1 MEAGAIQRYANSLK
15 SYGDNIAGIRSAL
28 NEGVT
33 LRQNNRLNAIA
44 TTQRQKLQN
53 IFLSNVVE
61 DEKLREIHEAL
72 GNLAIQAGAVPQ
84 AVKDLNNAGAFN
96 PIKRA
101 GASLLEKV
109 KSAGTSVRLSSTA
122 QPGDAQGMRG
132 YSESGLDNDE
142 GGYEGLEVEDP
153 ETTYTPFE
161 PNASRATAQSSLRT
175 TLRNVNEPPTTS
187 VGQSAS
193 TGEGSGQAGRV
204 GQDFDDDMED
214 RFASLDRNVR
224 PAGSAVRST
233 DQVTSSINN
242 AANATEDAEEGA
254 SRGLQAGTS
263 ALEATEATEG
273 ATAGAEGAEI
283 GAGLAGSAAEAV
295 GGGIAGAV
303 GSAMA
308 VAGPLSILAGL
319 GFGIYELVQAFKP
332 HPHPDMKKVTLPSQV
347 KQTMNVTPTHTALSV
362 APSTNSALL
371 QAGSSSAV

>member
-44 TTQRQKLQN
+44 TSQRQKLQN

-72 GNLAIQAGAVPQ
+72 GNLSIQAGAVPQ

-109 KSAGTSVRLSSTA
+109 KSAGTSVRLSGTA
-122 QPGDAQGMRG
+122 QPGDAIEMNS
-132 YSESGLDNDE
+132 YDANGLAGDGSYKGPEID
-142 GGYEGLEVEDP
+142 DP

-161 PNASRATAQSSLRT
+161 PNAPRPTAQSSLRT
-175 TLRNVNEPPTTS
+175 TLRNVKEPPSSS

-254 SRGLQAGTS
+254 TRGLQAGTS

-273 ATAGAEGAEI
+273 ATAATEGAEI
-283 GAGLAGSAAEAV
+283 GAGVAGSAAEAV
-295 GGGIAGAV
+295 GGGIGAAL
-303 GSAMA
+303 GSVAS

-347 KQTMNVTPTHTALSV
+347 KQTMNVTPSHRALSV

-371 QAGSSSAV
+371 QAGQSSAV